1 MQMGMTKR
9 EAERILMGEYVDMF
23 SSYKQVFN
31 MKAEGMKY
39 KLPEKKTSMLDL

>member
-1 MQMGMTKR
+1 MGLSMTESEHLR
-9 EAERILMGEYVDMF
+9 MGQYVDMF

-39 KLPEKKTSMLDL
+39 KLAEKKTSMLDL